1 MKHLKEK
8 RRPQVSNPI
17 AGNKGSVVP
26 IGKEDEQSKIFKTL
40 AKAFSL
46 ASLDDIVSAF
56 RQANGDPN
64 KATGVLSM
72 SSGYNADDPS
82 TTSGSG
88 SGEGL
93 DQSRDAAE
101 LWRSSDWFGEG

>member
-1 MKHLKEK
+1 MLF
-8 RRPQVSNPI
+8 RSQVSNPI

-40 AKAFSL
+40 AKAFPL

-72 SSGYNADDPS
+72 STGYNADDPS
-82 TTSGSG
+82 MSSGSG

-93 DQSRDAAE
+93 DQSRNAVE
-101 LWRSSDWFGEG
+101 LRRSSD